1 MCKDIK
7 KSNIDYEK
15 LADKMYDLYITTY
28 YPFIMQKSDGDY
40 WWPDKWGNLKD
51 NKNILIRHLQS
62 KQTVG
67 VFCHTHTKF
76 LCIDVDFGEDLNQAK
91 WVTYKIINIFKQY
104 GIEDKYINASF
115 SGKKGYHVLVF
126 FDNVVS
132 YKQIEFLYDLII
144 EELYYSIDYEVLKV
158 LDMDWKYSLLQ
169 LKEKIE
175 LRPKNNY
182 GLKLELSIHQETKK
196 KCYFCD
202 IDNNLE
208 PIKSIEYLYQINQ
221 LPREFLDV
229 VFDKAKQ
236 SRRERANIDYFNDE
250 IKNKSKPANSQK
262 LYIDAEYTI
271 EYIENLIENGLTIL
285 GSRHHSLM
293 KIARYYNH
301 LGYDK
306 EENEKLLIEWMS
318 KQSRDYYKTSEREY
332 LRDIKNII
340 KFVYENNR
348 GIKGEVRDISINRD
362 EMMEIIKH
370 KEKPKKLLF
379 YALIIHAKRY
389 AINNGEFY
397 MTYEQIM
404 ESVKISNDSIS
415 KYLLELVND
424 GEIIITRKNY
434 KGINNKNLPNKY
446 IINNSKINVNNISN
460 DDISKEYIIKN
471 NIINLDIEYNNT
483 VINLFNKKEI
493 KGILPTRQYNE
504 FTKLYK
510 VG

>member
-1 MCKDIK
+1 MVTK
-7 KSNIDYEK
+7 IDYEK
-15 LADKMYDLYITTY
+15 LANKMYDLYITTY
-28 YPFIMQKSDGDY
+28 YPFIIQKPNGDY
-40 WWPDKWGNLKD
+40 EWIYKWGNLKD

-76 LCIDVDFGEDLNQAK
+76 ICIDVDFGEDLNQAK
-91 WVTYKIINIFKQY
+91 WVTYKIINILKQY

-175 LRPKNNY
+175 LRPKSNI
-182 GLKLELSIHQETKK
+182 GLKLELSIHQVTKK

-208 PIKSIEYLYQINQ
+208 PIKSIEYLYKINQ

-236 SRRERANIDYFNDE
+236 SRRERQNIDYFNDE
-250 IKNKSKPANSQK
+250 IKQKSKPANSQN

-271 EYIENLIENGLTIL
+271 GYIENLIENGLTIL

-318 KQSRDYYKTSEREY
+318 KQSRDYYKTPEREY

-348 GIKGEVRDISINRD
+348 GVKGEVRDISINRD
-362 EMMEIIKH
+362 EMNEILKH

-404 ESVKISNDSIS
+404 ESVKISDKTIT
-415 KYLLELVND
+415 KYLQELVDD
-424 GEIIITRKNY
+424 GDLIITRRNFHCSKY
-434 KGINNKNLPNKY
+434 MNLPNKY
-446 IINNSKINVNNISN
+446 IISNSRINTNNKSEQ
-460 DDISKEYIIKN
+460 EYIIKN
-471 NIINLDIEYNNT
+471 NVINLNEEYNNC
-483 VINLFNKKEI
+483 IISLFNKLEI
-493 KGILPTRQYNE
+493 KDILPTRQYREVN
-504 FTKLYK
+504 KLYK
-510 VG
+510 NVV

>member
-1 MCKDIK
+1 MVTKI
-7 KSNIDYEK
+7 NYEK
-15 LADKMYDLYITTY
+15 LADKMYELYVTTY
-28 YPFIMQKSDGDY
+28 YPFIIQKPNGDY
-40 WWPDKWGNLKD
+40 EWIYKWGNLKD

-76 LCIDVDFGEDLNQAK
+76 ICIDVDFGEDLNQAK
-91 WVTYKIINIFKQY
+91 WVTYKIINILKQY

-175 LRPKNNY
+175 LRPKSNI
-182 GLKLELSIHQETKK
+182 GLKLELSIHQVTKK

-208 PIKSIEYLYQINQ
+208 PIKSIEYLYKINQ

-236 SRRERANIDYFNDE
+236 SRRERQNIDYFNDE
-250 IKNKSKPANSQK
+250 IKQKSKPANSQN

-271 EYIENLIENGLTIL
+271 GYIENLIENGLTIL

-318 KQSRDYYKTSEREY
+318 KQSRDYYKTPEREY

-348 GIKGEVRDISINRD
+348 GVKGEVRDISINRD
-362 EMMEIIKH
+362 EMNEILKH

-404 ESVKISNDSIS
+404 ESVKISDKTIT
-415 KYLLELVND
+415 KYLQELVDD
-424 GEIIITRKNY
+424 GDLIITRRNFHCSKY
-434 KGINNKNLPNKY
+434 MNLPNKY
-446 IINNSKINVNNISN
+446 IISNSRINTNNKSEQ
-460 DDISKEYIIKN
+460 EYIIKN
-471 NIINLDIEYNNT
+471 NVINLNEEYNNC
-483 VINLFNKKEI
+483 IISLFNKLEI
-493 KGILPTRQYNE
+493 KDILPTRQYREVN
-504 FTKLYK
+504 KLYK
-510 VG
+510 NVV

>member
-1 MCKDIK
+1 MVTKI
-7 KSNIDYEK
+7 NYEK
-15 LADKMYDLYITTY
+15 LADKMYDLYVTKY
-28 YPFIMQKSDGDY
+28 YPFIIQKPNGEY
-40 WWPDKWGNLKD
+40 EWIYKWGNLKD

-67 VFCHTHTKF
+67 VLCHSHTKF
-76 LCIDVDFGEDLNQAK
+76 MCIDVDFGEDLNQAK
-91 WVTYKIINIFKQY
+91 WVTYKIINIFRQF
-104 GIEDKYINASF
+104 GIEDKYINVSF
-115 SGKKGYHVLVF
+115 SGKKGYHILIF

-132 YKQIEFLYDLII
+132 YKQINFLYDLII
-144 EELYYSIDYEVLKV
+144 EELYYSIDYEALKV
-158 LDMDWKYSLLQ
+158 LEIPWNYSLIE
-169 LKEKIE
+169 LKDKIE
-175 LRPKNNY
+175 LRPKDNF
-182 GLKLELSIHQETKK
+182 GVKLELSIHQETKK

-202 IDNNLE
+202 INNNLE
-208 PIKSIEYLYQINQ
+208 PIKSIEYLYKINQ
-221 LPREFLDV
+221 LPREFLDI
-229 VFDKAKQ
+229 VFNKAKQ
-236 SRRERANIDYFNDE
+236 SRIERQNIDYFNDE
-250 IKNKSKPANSQK
+250 IKNKSKPANSQN
-262 LYIDAEYTI
+262 LYTDEEYTI
-271 EYIENLIENGLTIL
+271 GYIENLIDNGLTIL

-301 LGYDK
+301 LGHSK
-306 EENEKLLIEWMS
+306 EENEKILIEWMS
-318 KQSRDYYKTSEREY
+318 KQSRDFYKATESEY

-362 EMMEIIKH
+362 EMNEILKH

-404 ESVKISNDSIS
+404 ESVKISNGSIS
-415 KYLLELVND
+415 KYLLELVDD

-446 IINNSKINVNNISN
+446 IINNSKINVNNISSN
-460 DDISKEYIIKN
+460 DDIIKEYIVKN

-493 KGILPTRQYNE
+493 KDILPTRQYNE